1 MRWEATAAYVLF
13 LGAAL
18 YFVLVELHRSGI
30 PAFDVYIYFIPNK
43 VHAAFSFWNGGKGM
57 LWNPFQG
64 CGEPFFGNPSMGMLY
79 PPNLLFF
86 VLEPNLAVH
95 IVLILNMVLGAAG
108 MLLLL
113 RELRLNWVAAVGGA
127 LAFELGDPMAQLTGW
142 SPMHSGPW
150 TWLPWA
156 LMVCERLLRKPTR
169 LGAVALGAVLALELA
184 PGWVLIPA
192 LTYQLIALRVGW
204 ELLTHPA
211 ARSWR
216 SLGAITAGLALAP
229 LLVAAQLIPAAE
241 LAGESYRVAVE
252 SLQFAQFGTFGDVVL
267 DQLRRRMP
275 PIPFSVT
282 LLVLALLAPF
292 ARTDRRLVIFYLLI
306 GALYAVLALGTATP
320 LFWLYAQ
327 IPPGA
332 STIKY
337 PLRLWWIPAFCLA
350 VLTAFSLDG
359 LNELSRRPRARW
371 GALAVA
377 VASAAALYVGAPG
390 GLRWVEAVALAGLLA
405 ALFAASVRPALA
417 RPAAW
422 VMVGLIALNLAAVPL
437 RHAGRLLPSAA
448 NLWRHAATLAAVDP
462 PITAQDRIFVIT
474 DGSSV
479 SNLSPVQKTGTV
491 LRVPDL
497 HDYEPLLGR
506 RFWDYAAAMWRGAA
520 PVTTAEDF
528 DRAVAASTFHRRL
541 LDLASIRYVI
551 TGRSIDLAAKGLDL
565 PRLDTAESDLHIYH
579 NDEALP
585 RARYVPRI
593 EVVQDAGALL
603 DRLALGADDLTTTAF
618 VEAATPTGFAGTD
631 AGLAAAAAARFVTN
645 DPEHLVIDVDAP
657 APGFLVLADQY
668 YPGWRAT
675 VNGKDVPIQR
685 ANYTFRLVEV
695 PAGSSRVEFRYRPAS
710 VAIGAAVS
718 ALTLVTVVVLVWRWS
733 WRDGPPAQQR
743 S

>member
-1 MRWEATAAYVLF
+1 MRWETALAYVLF
-13 LGAAL
+13 VAAAL

-30 PAFDVYIYFIPNK
+30 PAFDVYVYFIPNK
-43 VHAAFSFWNGGKGM
+43 VHAALSFWAGGKGM

-95 IVLILNMVLGAAG
+95 IVLIFNMVLGAAG

-113 RELRLNWVAAVGGA
+113 RELGLGWVAAIAGA
-127 LAFELGDPMAQLTGW
+127 LAFELGDPMSELTGW

-156 LMVCERLLRKPTR
+156 LMICERLMRQPTR
-169 LGAVALGAVLALELA
+169 LGAVALGAVLALALA

-204 ELLTHPA
+204 ELLTRPA

-216 SLGAITAGLALAP
+216 VLAAIAAGLVLAP

-282 LLVLALLAPF
+282 LLVLAFLAPF
-292 ARTDRRLVIFYLLI
+292 VRTDRRLVIFYLFI
-306 GALYAVLALGTATP
+306 GVLYAVLALGTATP

-337 PLRLWWIPAFCLA
+337 PLRLWWIPAFSLTVLA
-350 VLTAFSLDG
+350 AFSLDG
-359 LNELSRRPRARW
+359 LTEHSSRTGARFV
-371 GALAVA
+371 GVGIAVA
-377 VASAAALYVGAPG
+377 LTIALYVGAPG
-390 GLRWVEAVALAGLLA
+390 GVRWMEAVSLAGLIAALLA
-405 ALFAASVRPALA
+405 ASARPAWS
-417 RPAAW
+417 RSAAW
-422 VMVGLIALNLAAVPL
+422 VMVALIALNLVAVPL

-448 NLWRHAATLAAVDP
+448 NLWRHAPTLAALSP

-474 DGSSV
+474 DGASV
-479 SNLSPVQKTGTV
+479 SNLSLIQKTGTV
-491 LRVPDL
+491 LRVQEL
-497 HDYEPLLGR
+497 HDYEPLLGW
-506 RFWDYAAAMWRGAA
+506 RFWEYAGAMWGGAA

-528 DRAVAASTFHRRL
+528 HRAVAATTFHRRL

-551 TGRSIDLAAKGLDL
+551 TGGSIDLGAKGLDL
-565 PRLDTAESDLHIYH
+565 PRQDTAESDLHIYH
-579 NDEALP
+579 NDAALP

-593 EVVQDAGALL
+593 EVVQDPSALL
-603 DRLALGADDLTTTAF
+603 DRLAVGADDLTTTAF
-618 VEAATPTGFAGTD
+618 VEAATPTVFAGTD
-631 AGLAAAAAARFVTN
+631 ARPAAAAAARFVTN

-668 YPGWRAT
+668 YPGWHAT
-675 VNGKDVPIQR
+675 VNGREVPIQR

-710 VAIGAAVS
+710 VALGAAVS
-718 ALTLVTVVVLVWRWS
+718 ALTMVTVLFLVSRWS
-733 WRDGPPAQQR
+733 RSNGRVAQ